1 MREKYESL
9 ALAQLKEL
17 AKVRG
22 LKGTSTMKKAELV
35 EAMLAEDEKVK
46 KQQEEKAAEA
56 ATEKGNEKGSY
67 TSNNRRRYT
76 PVGVRNETPYRAD
89 NKREY
94 AGQQPNTSAQAGVQQ
109 TGSAPG
115 GQAAAVVQSMQGGQ
129 PVVTGGQ
136 VPEAGTVQRPN
147 RNNEVYDEKTFPKEL
162 DSGEA
167 ASGILE
173 VMPDGYGFIRCE
185 NYLPGENDV
194 YVAPSQIR
202 RFG

>member
-56 ATEKGNEKGSY
+56 VTEKTTEKGNEKGSY

-94 AGQQPNTSAQAGVQQ
+94 AGAAGLQYQ
-109 TGSAPG
+109 HRREYSR
-115 GQAAAVVQSMQGGQ
+115 QAAPRADRLLQYSPCRV
-129 PVVTGGQ
+129 
-136 VPEAGTVQRPN
+136 
-147 RNNEVYDEKTFPKEL
+147 
-162 DSGEA
+162 DS
-167 ASGILE
+167 LW
-173 VMPDGYGFIRCE
+173 
-185 NYLPGENDV
+185 
-194 YVAPSQIR
+194 
-202 RFG
+202 